1 MKRRA
6 RSKSFSRITPFSL
19 LGGAFAPFIFLSI
32 SLGLIAFSSMNAERL
47 GGLRTA
53 TSDLLSPALNFVSRP
68 VQDAAMFVR
77 DVSGLAQLQAE
88 NMRLRQENIRL
99 RDWHQAAMFLDAE
112 NKSLRSLLKMKLDP
126 SLSYISARVMA
137 DSGNAYVKSLLLSIG
152 EDDGVQKGGAVLG
165 SDGLAGRIVE
175 VGNASARVLLV
186 TDINSRIP
194 VLIEGV
200 SQHAVMAGTNENM
213 PVLVHLPPGMEVPVG
228 SRVIT
233 SGHGGVFPY
242 GLPVGQV
249 VITRDGEAGV
259 ALYADLDRL
268 VHVRIV
274 NRPEDPNLRS
284 FQ

>member
-1 MKRRA
+1 
-6 RSKSFSRITPFSL
+6 
-19 LGGAFAPFIFLSI
+19 
-32 SLGLIAFSSMNAERL
+32 MNAERL